1 MYIGAENQEIQE
13 VTVGD
18 DGSFEK
24 TVTLDNSMA
33 YQNIVVYAA
42 DEIGNETVP
51 VTLQLTNKALGND
64 DSVLQMYMTERVQ

>member
-42 DEIGNETVP
+42 DEIGNANSTL
-51 VTLQLTNKALGND
+51 VTLQLTNK
-64 DSVLQMYMTERVQ
+64 STWQ

>member
-1 MYIGAENQEIQE
+1 
-13 VTVGD
+13 
-18 DGSFEK
+18 
-24 TVTLDNSMA
+24 MA

-64 DSVLQMYMTERVQ
+64 DSVLQMYIDGKE